1 MDFFKTFETEATERD
16 SCLFVEPRQAS
27 FRLETQP
34 VVVFAKS
41 SASGATEVEVSWTF
55 SKHFEALSVLAVPY
69 LWRVWERFLQIQGLD
84 GVRRCHACN
93 DQVQNMVMAMKSMSG

>member
-1 MDFFKTFETEATERD
+1 MSAPQAGTAEMDFFNTFKTEATEPD

-41 SASGATEVEVSWTF
+41 SASGATEVEVSWTPSNPF
-55 SKHFEALSVLAVPY
+55 SPGGP
-69 LWRVWERFLQIQGLD
+69 ILD
-84 GVRRCHACN
+84 HP
-93 DQVQNMVMAMKSMSG
+93 ST